1 MNMLLTFFGSL
12 AEPARLLLMGG
23 ILIAGALLLRKLLP
37 GTASLHESA
46 KADAPAK

>member
-1 MNMLLTFFGSL
+1 MNILLTFFDSL
-12 AEPARLLLMGG
+12 AEPTRLVLVGG

-46 KADAPAK
+46 KADAAAK